1 MSATPSAP
9 TSASFDP
16 AANTLWPGTQQN
28 PRAGLDADGDL
39 VIAYDG
45 FGPDV
50 SDYFYLG
57 SSYFAKALSDPANA
71 DLLAFFPGGNV
82 SLSSNI
88 DVDTAIELVLINA
101 ANQGATLSQL
111 GRIRAILD
119 SKATLLR
126 GEANGVMYSRF
137 DADPPTAANI
147 LASDSVVNASRDGHN
162 TKYLIAID
170 TAATGGTFARGSI
183 IRLPPG
189 STRSRS
195 TRCLP
200 TT

>member
-1 MSATPSAP
+1 MAYETGTLQDPDNVGRNSIGTRAIMYQLFDAAGNVSRTVVRDTFRPN
-9 TSASFDP
+9 SASFDP

-28 PRAGLDADGDL
+28 PQAGLDADGDL

-57 SSYFAKALSDPANA
+57 SNYFAKALSDPANA

-111 GRIRAILD
+111 GRIRAF
-119 SKATLLR
+119 STAR
-126 GEANGVMYSRF
+126 PRCSAAR
-137 DADPPTAANI
+137 PTA
-147 LASDSVVNASRDGHN
+147 
-162 TKYLIAID
+162 
-170 TAATGGTFARGSI
+170 
-183 IRLPPG
+183 
-189 STRSRS
+189 
-195 TRCLP
+195 
-200 TT
+200 